1 MSGTVPGG
9 AGSNGVGS
17 GQVGPGQV
25 GAGQVGP
32 GGAASSHAA
41 PVLRIRDLAV
51 TFPAGRGGGA
61 PRRVVDGISF
71 DVAAGECVAVVG
83 ESGSGKSVT
92 ARSVV
97 GLAGDGARVTAAELS
112 VAGQDVRSASA
123 RALRRLRG
131 GTVGL
136 IAQDALVSLD
146 PLRPVGR
153 EIGDTLALH
162 TRLDAAAR
170 RARTVELL
178 RRVGLDDPELRAR
191 QRPGQLSGGQRQ
203 RALIAAGI
211 AGEPALVIADEPT
224 TALDQP
230 VQAGVLRLLGR
241 LRDEG
246 TAVLLISH
254 DLSVVRGI
262 ADRVLVMTDGTV
274 VEEGT
279 PAEVFEHP
287 RHPYTRALVAA
298 VPTDRPRGTRLSA
311 PAAATARD
319 RRPAPGAGADAA
331 AAERGVGGGT
341 AAQNA
346 TNPALDGARVGGSAG
361 VEAVGEG
368 DGAGAG
374 LMEARGV
381 SRVFHVGGRE
391 IVAAD
396 DVSLT
401 LRAGRTLGLVGES
414 GSGKST
420 TARILLGLEQP
431 DAGDVTLLGEPWS
444 PLPEARRRPRR
455 PLVGAVFQDALS
467 SFDPRWTVGTVLADA
482 VTRGRSLRPGPVQAE
497 LAGLLD
503 TVGLGPD
510 MAARRP
516 LHLSGGQ
523 RQRVSI
529 ARALAADP
537 RVLILDEPVS
547 ALDVSVQA
555 QVLDLLDRLQRERG
569 LAYLLITHDLGVA
582 LHMSDELAV
591 MQQGRIVESGPAA
604 SVLDAPRHPY
614 ARRLRDAVRL

>member
-1 MSGTVPGG
+1 MSG
-9 AGSNGVGS
+9 
-17 GQVGPGQV
+17 
-25 GAGQVGP
+25 
-32 GGAASSHAA
+32 
-41 PVLRIRDLAV
+41 PVLEIRDLV
-51 TFPAGRGGGA
+51 VEFAG
-61 PRRVVDGISF
+61 RRVVDGVSLR
-71 DVAAGECVAVVG
+71 VAAGECVAIVG

-97 GLAGDGARVTAAELS
+97 GLAGDGARVTASELT
-112 VAGQDVRSASA
+112 VAGQPVLSLTGR
-123 RALRRLRG
+123 RLRRLRG

-162 TRLDAAAR
+162 TGLDATAR
-170 RARTVELL
+170 RTRTLELL
-178 RRVGLDDPELRAR
+178 ERVGLPDAELRSR

-211 AGEPALVIADEPT
+211 AADPRLVIADEPT

-230 VQAGVLRLLGR
+230 VQAGVLRLLGE

-246 TAVLLISH
+246 TGVLLISH

-279 PAEVFEHP
+279 PAEVFARP
-287 RHPYTRALVAA
+287 RHPYTRKLVDA
-298 VPTDRPRGTRLSA
+298 VPAGRPRGTPLSGA
-311 PAAATARD
+311 GPSAAGVSTGAGERRVGRGMAADEATKPTFDAAGFSAAT
-319 RRPAPGAGADAA
+319 GAT
-331 AAERGVGGGT
+331 GGEV
-341 AAQNA
+341 
-346 TNPALDGARVGGSAG
+346 LL
-361 VEAVGEG
+361 EAS
-368 DGAGAG
+368 G
-374 LMEARGV
+374 L
-381 SRVFHVGGRE
+381 SRVFHVGGRD

-396 DVSLT
+396 DVSFA

-420 TARILLGLEQP
+420 TARLLLGLEHP
-431 DAGDVTLLGEPWS
+431 DAGEVTLLGQPWS

-455 PLVGAVFQDALS
+455 HLVGAVFQDALS
-467 SFDPRWTVGTVLADA
+467 SFDPRWTVGAVLADA
-482 VTRGRSLRPGPVQAE
+482 VTHGRSTRLGPVRAQVTA
-497 LAGLLD
+497 LLD
-503 TVGLGPD
+503 TVGLD
-510 MAARRP
+510 AAVAARRP

-529 ARALAADP
+529 ARALAGEP

-555 QVLDLLDRLQRERG
+555 QVLDLLDRLQRERD

-582 LHMSDELAV
+582 LHMSDDIAV
-591 MQQGRIVESGPAA
+591 LQHGRIVESGPAA
-604 SVLDAPRHPY
+604 TVFDDPADPY
-614 ARRLRDAVRL
+614 ARLLRDAVRP